1 MKKKISGKAV
11 ELIAIKQAKGIIS
24 ALQKGGRVD
33 LATKLNDA
41 LNSDLERL
49 KKHNKGVCDELQNS
63 SDEE

>member
-1 MKKKISGKAV
+1 MKNKISGKAA

-24 ALQKGGRVD
+24 ALKKGGRFD

-49 KKHNKGVCDELQNS
+49 KNKNKGVCDELQNANN
-63 SDEE
+63 EE